1 MIPVTLAVLVLDTVL
16 TLIEFIEGEIIG
28 ANR

>member
-16 TLIEFIEGEIIG
+16 TLIVFIDGEIIG